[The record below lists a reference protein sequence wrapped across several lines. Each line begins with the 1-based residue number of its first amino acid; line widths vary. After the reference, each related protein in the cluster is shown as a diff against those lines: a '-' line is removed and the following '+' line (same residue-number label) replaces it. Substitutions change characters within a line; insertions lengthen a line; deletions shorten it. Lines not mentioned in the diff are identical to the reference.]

1 MDVTALRNGIQA
13 TLDPNTDTRRQA
25 ELALKHVRPDD
36 QKQETWPEEAL
47 FWASPFSSSTVFP
60 YSHSPAF

>member
-25 ELALKHVRPDD
+25 ELALKHVRLDG

-47 FWASPFSSSTVFP
+47 IWASPFSSRTHMPPRFNVG
-60 YSHSPAF
+60 